1 MSNALLLPYQV
12 RWNRDSSPV
21 KFCEKS
27 RRIGLSYGDA
37 SESAMLAGLQRS
49 QGGTSSYYISY
60 NKEMTETYIKDVGHW
75 AKVLNLA
82 ASDFEEVILE
92 DEKDILAYRVRFAP
106 GHQVVALS
114 SKPENLRS
122 KQGRIIID
130 EAAFCDDLEALLKAA
145 IALTMWGGMVG
156 VISTHNGE
164 ANPFNDCILDIRA
177 GKLPYS
183 LHRYTLDDAL
193 EQGLYRRICQVR
205 GVVWSPEAEVKWRQ
219 GLIDLYGDNADEE
232 LFCIPARGKGT
243 YLTRQMIESCMS
255 PDIPVLRWSPPA
267 DDFVDWPEDRRFR
280 EMRDWL
286 DAELGPILAKLPCE
300 LSAFVGE
307 DFARSDTGD
316 LSVVWPLVEL
326 ENLVLATPFV
336 LELRGCPFRQQ
347 EQTFFYICDRLPR
360 FVGGALDSRGN
371 GEYLG
376 EVARQRYGPEIIS
389 QVKES
394 ESWYRENMPKL
405 KAAFEDKTILIPK
418 DSLILDDLR
427 AFKMEKGVPKIPEKR
442 TGGKGGQRHGDA
454 GVAAALAVFAAKTIE
469 AEPFTVETA
478 MPYTAGSLFRG
489 YR

>member
-1 MSNALLLPYQV
+1 
-12 RWNRDSSPV
+12 
-21 KFCEKS
+21 
-27 RRIGLSYGDA
+27 
-37 SESAMLAGLQRS
+37 
-49 QGGTSSYYISY
+49 
-60 NKEMTETYIKDVGHW
+60 
-75 AKVLNLA
+75 
-82 ASDFEEVILE
+82 
-92 DEKDILAYRVRFAP
+92 
-106 GHQVVALS
+106 
-114 SKPENLRS
+114 
-122 KQGRIIID
+122 
-130 EAAFCDDLEALLKAA
+130 
-145 IALTMWGGMVG
+145 
-156 VISTHNGE
+156 
-164 ANPFNDCILDIRA
+164 
-177 GKLPYS
+177 
-183 LHRYTLDDAL
+183 
-193 EQGLYRRICQVR
+193 
-205 GVVWSPEAEVKWRQ
+205 
-219 GLIDLYGDNADEE
+219 
-232 LFCIPARGKGT
+232 
-243 YLTRQMIESCMS
+243 
-255 PDIPVLRWSPPA
+255 
-267 DDFVDWPEDRRFR
+267 
-280 EMRDWL
+280 MRDWL
-286 DAELGPILAKLPCE
+286 DAELGPILAKLPHE

-347 EQTFFYICDRLPR
+347 EQAFFYICDRLPR

-478 MPYTAGSLFRG
+478 MPYTAGNLFRG
-489 YR
+489 Y